1 MKLPRIAFIAAV
13 AVVAVVAGVAVFRG
27 NGTTNRPTYNATDVM
42 FAQMMIPHHEQA
54 VDMADMALHPSRHA
68 SEQLR
73 NLANEIKIAQ
83 STEVATLSDLL
94 RRWGESSTMHD
105 HGDMMDGM
113 LTRDELVV
121 LGKKHGPAFDQSW
134 ARAMIA
140 HHRGAIAM
148 VQDVATSG
156 VNRKVRQLARDMVTV
171 QRNEIAVLQR
181 SMNSR

>member
-1 MKLPRIAFIAAV
+1 
-13 AVVAVVAGVAVFRG
+13 
-27 NGTTNRPTYNATDVM
+27 
-42 FAQMMIPHHEQA
+42 
-54 VDMADMALHPSRHA
+54 
-68 SEQLR
+68 
-73 NLANEIKIAQ
+73 
-83 STEVATLSDLL
+83 
-94 RRWGESSTMHD
+94 MHD

-148 VQDVATSG
+148 AQDVATSV
-156 VNRKVRQLARDMVTV
+156 VNRTVRQLARDMVTV